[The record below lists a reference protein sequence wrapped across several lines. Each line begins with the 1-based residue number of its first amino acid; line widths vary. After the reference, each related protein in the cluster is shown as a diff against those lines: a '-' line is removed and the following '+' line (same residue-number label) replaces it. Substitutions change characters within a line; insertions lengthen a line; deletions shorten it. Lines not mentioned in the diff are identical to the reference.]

1 MSRAPRIPETQWEV
15 HKETIK
21 SLYLEQNKT
30 IDETI
35 SFMAENHQ
43 FYASKKQYIRKI
55 TVNWKLRKN
64 ATKEEWEQASSLIL
78 KRKAEGKLTQLTI
91 HGKIIPDKRSK
102 REIRRYALR
111 DTCK

>member
-1 MSRAPRIPETQWEV
+1 M
-15 HKETIK
+15 
-21 SLYLEQNKT
+21 YLEQNKT
-30 IDETI
+30 IDEI
-35 SFMAENHQ
+35 IGFMAENHQ
-43 FYASKKQYIRKI
+43 FCASYVYSTILPTETNAIYRKKQYIRKV

-64 ATKEEWEQASSLIL
+64 TKKEEWEQASVLVL

-102 REIRRYALR
+102 RETRRYAPR